1 MTIYTCLFNCVI
13 FRLRFTNSN
22 LKPVNS
28 LIFPSVNLT
37 VHCLP
42 PNTANHWSSDIQS
55 MFTEEV
61 RNGDKSN
68 IRHQC
73 SWKGKARYNSGHEEL
88 SSVLMPGCHAQIQ
101 FSATLLFS
109 LSPKRTRVRH
119 EGFPGGSSCKE
130 TSCQCRRCKRYG
142 FDPWVWK
149 NHWRRAWQPSPVFLP
164 EKPHWQRRLMG
175 YSSWGCRVRY
185 N

>member
-1 MTIYTCLFNCVI
+1 MLFLDLGSQTAIWNLLILWYSLVSTWLFTVCPQTQQTIGA
-13 FRLRFTNSN
+13 
-22 LKPVNS
+22 
-28 LIFPSVNLT
+28 LISKA
-37 VHCLP
+37 C
-42 PNTANHWSSDIQS
+42 
-55 MFTEEV
+55 FTEEV
-61 RNGDKSN
+61 RNEDKSN

-119 EGFPGGSSCKE
+119 EGFPRGSSCKE

-142 FDPWVWK
+142 FDTWLWK
-149 NHWRRAWQPSPVFLP
+149 IPWRRAWQPTPVFLP
-164 EKPHWQRRLMG
+164 GESYGERSLA
-175 YSSWGCRVRY
+175 GCGP
-185 N
+185 